1 MEKGT
6 RVQTDQALRS
16 RATEGAMHRGGGYL
30 VGSLKIGETEKVA
43 RQHDATQTQEAA
55 PLPPMQSAH
64 IHRTSSN
71 YGLITQADSG
81 LARHERHR
89 SECTQSLAKA
99 YESTVVNDSL
109 ARQVNQC
116 TKTSQVKGTEIVLH

>member
-1 MEKGT
+1 MYLFLLLCIHLSCPFEE
-6 RVQTDQALRS
+6 
-16 RATEGAMHRGGGYL
+16 EGQGVFENFKCL
-30 VGSLKIGETEKVA
+30 LP
-43 RQHDATQTQEAA
+43 EAV
-55 PLPPMQSAH
+55 
-64 IHRTSSN
+64 
-71 YGLITQADSG
+71 ITQADSG
-81 LARHERHR
+81 LARHERHQ